1 MSEPVPAAAVPPPV
15 PPRRPGNPWA
25 GLALDVL
32 LAVVGILVV
41 STILVTPL
49 LLLELAT
56 LPEAERVRAAADT
69 DLLMQGAMAEITFA
83 ALLATLLVALGVWWL
98 RGRGQPR
105 PAPPTSAARAAAW
118 AIAAGVLIQGAVVA
132 LFHVLQAFGGDNPA
146 QPSNVEPI
154 LALQEASPLLN
165 WLMVVAVAPL
175 AEELLF
181 RRVMLHR
188 FMVAGRGLAGLVAT
202 SVLFAATHEVGQGG
216 AHSLLQWLGL
226 MAIYTGMGL
235 GFGVVYLRTG
245 RLSAAFLAHAACN
258 ATALAVMA
266 FSAG

>member
-1 MSEPVPAAAVPPPV
+1 MSEPETAAAAPPPA
-15 PPRRPGNPWA
+15 PARPGNPWA

-32 LAVVGILVV
+32 LAVAGIFIV
-41 STILVTPL
+41 SIILITPL
-49 LLLELAT
+49 LLLELVS
-56 LPEAERVRAAADT
+56 LPEAERLRATADP
-69 DLLMQGAMAEITFA
+69 DLLMRGAMAEVTFA
-83 ALLATLLVALGVWWL
+83 ALMAMLLVALGVWWL
-98 RGRGQPR
+98 RGRSLPR
-105 PAPPTSAARAAAW
+105 PVPPTRAAHAAAW
-118 AIAAGVLIQGAVVA
+118 AVAAGVLIQGVVVA
-132 LFHVLQAFGGDNPA
+132 LFHVLQALGGESPA

-154 LALQEASPLLN
+154 LALQKASPVLN

-188 FMVAGRGLAGLVAT
+188 FMVAGRGLVGLVVT

-226 MAIYTGMGL
+226 MAIYTGMGM
-235 GFGVVYLRTG
+235 GFGLVYLRTG

-266 FSAG
+266 FSGG

>member
-1 MSEPVPAAAVPPPV
+1 MSEPAPAAALPPPV
-15 PPRRPGNPWA
+15 PPPRPGNPWL
-25 GLALDVL
+25 GLLLDVL
-32 LAVVGILVV
+32 LAVAGLFVV

-49 LLLELAT
+49 LLLELVS
-56 LPEAERVRAAADT
+56 LPEAERLRATADP
-69 DLLMQGAMAEITFA
+69 DLLMQGALPEITFA
-83 ALLATLLVALGVWWL
+83 ALTATLVVAGGVWWL
-98 RGRGQPR
+98 RGRRLPR
-105 PAPPTSAARAAAW
+105 PATPFGAGRAAVL
-118 AIAAGVLIQGAVVA
+118 AIAAGVLIQAVVVG
-132 LFHVLQAFGGDNPA
+132 LFHVLQAFGGDSPA

-154 LALQEASPLLN
+154 LALQQAAPWLN
-165 WLMVVAVAPL
+165 ALMVVLVAPL
-175 AEELLF
+175 GEELLF

-202 SVLFAATHEVGQGG
+202 SVLFAATHEMGQGG
-216 AHSLLQWLGL
+216 GHSLLQWLGL
-226 MAIYTGMGL
+226 MAIYTGMGM